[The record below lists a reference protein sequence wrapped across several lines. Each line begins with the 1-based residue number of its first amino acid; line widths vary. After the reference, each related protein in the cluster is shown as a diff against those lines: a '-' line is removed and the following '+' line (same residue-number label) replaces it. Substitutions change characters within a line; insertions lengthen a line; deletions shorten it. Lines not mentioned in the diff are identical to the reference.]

1 MSHSIVLPSLPL
13 FPKAST
19 HKGYILY
26 SLLKG
31 KHVRNKGLF
40 YEIDT
45 CCSGTRISELRSDG
59 WLIADK
65 YFHIITKENKSVRI
79 KEYFIK
85 PSDILGYRKRES
97 IRNFLEVCDRV
108 YAKTA

>member
-1 MSHSIVLPSLPL
+1 MNQSNVLPSLPL
-13 FPKAST
+13 LPKAST

-26 SLLKG
+26 SLLRG

-40 YEIDT
+40 HEIDT
-45 CCSGTRISELRSDG
+45 CASGCRISELRSDNWG
-59 WLIADK
+59 IADK
-65 YFHIITKENKSVRI
+65 YLHVMTKEKKPVRI

-85 PSDILGYRKRES
+85 SSDILGYKRHDS
-97 IRNFLEVCDRV
+97 VQNFLDLCDRI